1 MSITKIS
8 PSVVDFD
15 SALVVS
21 PTLTIGDA
29 TAEDT
34 KIVFDGN
41 AQDYYIGLDDSADD
55 FIIGLG
61 STVGTTPAIV
71 IDTSGNLLVGTINAN
86 PTSSSVNDA
95 GVELSNTGGVRS
107 TVASNP
113 AATFNRKTDD
123 GNIAIFRKDGT
134 TVGSINVLSSRLGI
148 GTGDTGIFFDA
159 TASNAVEPFNTTTN
173 ATSDGL
179 VNLGSPSTQFLNLYL
194 SGGVVFDAVA
204 GGATSNTLDDY
215 EEGSFTIGVSGTTAT
230 LDNTTAYY
238 TKIGRLV
245 YWFWYSGNSTF
256 ASSSSTATLTG
267 LPFHQDG
274 LSANYG
280 LFQYVHGNAVDGD
293 STGGYINNNGTSA
306 FFIDAG
312 SFGGATFIDGST
324 KFIMVQGIYQTDQ

>member
-8 PSVVDFD
+8 PDVVDFD

-41 AQDYYIGLDDSADD
+41 AEDYHVGLDDSADTLV
-55 FIIGLG
+55 IGSG
-61 STVGTTPAIV
+61 STLGTTPAIT
-71 IDTSGNLLVGTINAN
+71 IDSSQRVFVGKSATGIGTSGTEIN
-86 PTSSSVNDA
+86 P
-95 GVELSNTGGVRS
+95 GGYIQVTEDQS
-107 TVASNP
+107 PSLYI
-113 AATFNRKTDD
+113 NRLTTD
-123 GNIAIFRKDGT
+123 GSQINFYSDGT
-134 TVGSINVLSSRLGI
+134 LSGAINVLSDRLGI

-179 VNLGSPSTQFLNLYL
+179 VNLGSPSTQFLNLYV

-204 GGATSNTLDDY
+204 GGATSNTFDDY
-215 EEGSFTIGVSGTTAT
+215 EEGSFTIGVTGTTAT
-230 LDNTTAYY
+230 LNNTTAYY

-245 YWFWYSGNSTF
+245 YFFWYSGNSSF

-280 LFQYVHGNAVDGD
+280 LFQYVHGNSIDGD
-293 STGGYINNNGTSA
+293 STGGYINNNGTLA
-306 FFIDAG
+306 FFVDGGGYA
-312 SFGGATFIDGST
+312 GATFIDGST
-324 KFIMVQGIYQTDQ
+324 KFIMVQGIYQTDA